1 MNSASLGTVPF
12 EEALAAAAARVE
24 AALDAVLPPAT
35 EGRVADAMRYAALS
49 GGKRLRAFLTLEGAA
64 LFNVPP
70 QQADRA
76 AAAVECVHAYSLV
89 HDDLPA
95 MDDDDLRRGMPTVH
109 RKWDEATAILAGDGL
124 LTQAFEILAHPRTAQ
139 DPQVRLK
146 LISKLA
152 EAAGSRG
159 MVGGQDLDLAAERVN
174 VPLTLEAITELQ
186 QKKTGA
192 LILWSAEAGPVLGK
206 SDSAPLMKFARNIGL
221 AFQIQDDILDVTGD
235 AETLGKAA
243 QKDKDAGKAT
253 FVSHLGLKGAE
264 EMAAD
269 LVEEACETLAPYHA
283 AAANL
288 KACAH
293 YIISRNR

>member
-1 MNSASLGTVPF
+1 MKTTPLGSVPF
-12 EEALAAAAARVE
+12 EEALKSAALRVE
-24 AALDAVLPPAT
+24 LALDAVLPT
-35 EGRVADAMRYAALS
+35 TEEGRIAEAMRYAAMS

-95 MDDDDLRRGMPTVH
+95 MDDDDLRRGKPTVH

-124 LTQAFEILAHPRTAQ
+124 LTHAFEILAHPRTAQ

-152 EAAGSRG
+152 EASGSRG
-159 MVGGQDLDLAAERVN
+159 MVGGQDLDLAAEQAKQ
-174 VPLTLEAITELQ
+174 PLTLEAITELQ

-192 LILWSAEAGPVLGK
+192 LILWAAEAGPVLGK
-206 SDSAPLMKFARNIGL
+206 SDSAPLMKYARNIGL
-221 AFQIQDDILDVTGD
+221 AFQIQDDILDVTGN
-235 AETLGKAA
+235 AETMGKAA
-243 QKDKDAGKAT
+243 GKDGDAGKAT
-253 FVSHLGLKGAE
+253 FVSHLGMQGAR
-264 EMAAD
+264 EMAAE

-293 YIISRNR
+293 YIISRNK